1 MKNKNKGESIMKTDI
16 NNNPIRVGSLIRIES
31 CQHGEY
37 PDYCSGRKG
46 VVVKIGNKYCKVEC
60 SARNGAINV
69 EFKHLTIIS
78 KDTFDNFDSNWLNF
92 FYIKNPNIL
101 TNKERA

>member
-1 MKNKNKGESIMKTDI
+1 MKTDI
-16 NNNPIRVGSLIRIES
+16 NNNPIKVGSLIRIES

-46 VVVKIGNKYCKVEC
+46 VVVKIGNKYCKVDC

-69 EFKHLTIIS
+69 EFKHLTIIT
-78 KDTFDNFDSNWLNF
+78 KDKFDDFDSNWLNF
-92 FYIKNPNIL
+92 FYKKNPHLIN
-101 TNKERA
+101 